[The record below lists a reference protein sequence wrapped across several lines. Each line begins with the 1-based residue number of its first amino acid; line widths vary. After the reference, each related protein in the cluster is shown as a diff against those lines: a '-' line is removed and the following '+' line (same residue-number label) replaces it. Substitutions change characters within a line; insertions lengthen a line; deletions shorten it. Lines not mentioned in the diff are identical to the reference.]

1 MYDTTL
7 VDVLD
12 GAHDGAHQFSGI
24 PEYICGE
31 FGELSRKDGHPLFV
45 VVAFRAYTVEEL
57 APRAQVETEVEVMCG
72 LTDCI

>member
-1 MYDTTL
+1 MYNTTL

-31 FGELSRKDGHPLFV
+31 FGELSRKV
-45 VVAFRAYTVEEL
+45 VTHSS
-57 APRAQVETEVEVMCG
+57 
-72 LTDCI
+72 